1 MRLSTGQLAKDFR
14 VNDIFGKPI
23 SLSQYAGKHVL
34 LSFYK
39 WASCPMCNL
48 RVHRLSQQ
56 YAQLQQQG
64 LEILA
69 VFYSPAG
76 MLREHMAQ
84 RSTPFPIIADPEM
97 KLYREYGVEK
107 SFFGMMKAGLRMGDM
122 LDIMKLG
129 FLKTL
134 PEGDLRILPAD
145 FLIAP
150 DQRIKIAY
158 YGSDIGDHLPIE
170 TIQQSLTSHER
181 LAYSR

>member
-1 MRLSTGQLAKDFR
+1 MRLSTGQLAKEFR
-14 VNDIFGKPI
+14 VNDIFGKPV

-48 RVHRLSQQ
+48 RVYRVSQQ

-69 VFYSPAG
+69 VFYSSADT
-76 MLREHMAQ
+76 LRAHMAQ

-97 KLYREYGVEK
+97 QLYRAYGVEK
-107 SFFGMMKAGLRMGDM
+107 SLWGMMKGGMRMGDIVS
-122 LDIMKLG
+122 IMKLG
-129 FLKTL
+129 LLKTV
-134 PEGDLRILPAD
+134 PEGDMRILPAD

-158 YGSDIGDHLPIE
+158 YGADIGDHLPIA
-170 TIQQSLTSHER
+170 TIEQSLATHER
-181 LAYSR
+181 LAYSG